1 MGQRSRERHFDPNPL
16 AVGAARVAR
25 QSGTCADGMPA
36 TEVCARA
43 ARPMRRGMGRGEQRE
58 EEAQRDQQSTQDG
71 GRAKQFAYLP
81 VRWKMDAEKIK
92 WNVLRRIPVHVSQS
106 TPCRG
111 TVSYSRHRLADAV
124 TAAANFI
131 NLSIAAPL
139 EGEGPYRLPGERF
152 AFEKDSYKSLG
163 SSSRKTLSFV
173 RRANNEVT
181 VCQLPKSISK
191 MRGSVSNTPG
201 VPVNV
206 EAVPNSPSVHNTL
219 PVLEAEECTLTTLKA
234 TPPLP
239 QLLSSEECAP
249 HVIEAAES
257 EQPAAEEVAD
267 ARVAVESTRAAIV
280 SNDAVPPAALVDSVV
295 FPKSA
300 YGVVDPVYAVVERS
314 LLKERHYLEKL
325 QEIIKEVL
333 LAERESS
340 PAAEESAV
348 AILPEEKKE
357 VKAPGPLKPVWYA
370 RPKQPQVPSSQR
382 VKGGRPMRYTALGD
396 AVVRSAWS
404 GSL

>member
-43 ARPMRRGMGRGEQRE
+43 ARPMKRGMGRGEQRE
-58 EEAQRDQQSTQDG
+58 EEVQRDQQSTQDG

-81 VRWKMDAEKIK
+81 VSWKMDAEKIK

-139 EGEGPYRLPGERF
+139 EGKGPYRLPGERL
-152 AFEKDSYKSLG
+152 AFEKDSYNSLG
-163 SSSRKTLSFV
+163 SSSGKTLSFV
-173 RRANNEVT
+173 RRASNEVT
-181 VCQLPKSISK
+181 VCHLPKSISK
-191 MRGSVSNTPG
+191 MRGSVSNTPS
-201 VPVNV
+201 VPVHV
-206 EAVPNSPSVHNTL
+206 EAVPNSPSVHDTL

-234 TPPLP
+234 TPPLS
-239 QLLSSEECAP
+239 QILSSEECAP

-257 EQPAAEEVAD
+257 EEVPD
-267 ARVAVESTRAAIV
+267 ARVTVESPGRLFCLTM
-280 SNDAVPPAALVDSVV
+280 PCLQ
-295 FPKSA
+295 
-300 YGVVDPVYAVVERS
+300 
-314 LLKERHYLEKL
+314 LLQLM
-325 QEIIKEVL
+325 VW
-333 LAERESS
+333 SS
-340 PAAEESAV
+340 R
-348 AILPEEKKE
+348 
-357 VKAPGPLKPVWYA
+357 KAPMVWLI
-370 RPKQPQVPSSQR
+370 PF
-382 VKGGRPMRYTALGD
+382 MRW
-396 AVVRSAWS
+396 WS
-404 GSL
+404 GHS

>member
-43 ARPMRRGMGRGEQRE
+43 ARPMKRGMGRGEQRE

-81 VRWKMDAEKIK
+81 VSWKMDAEKIK

-139 EGEGPYRLPGERF
+139 EGKGPYRLPGERL
-152 AFEKDSYKSLG
+152 AFEKDSYNSLG
-163 SSSRKTLSFV
+163 SSSGKTLSFV
-173 RRANNEVT
+173 RRASNEVT
-181 VCQLPKSISK
+181 VCHLPKSISK
-191 MRGSVSNTPG
+191 MRGSVSNTPS
-201 VPVNV
+201 VPVHV
-206 EAVPNSPSVHNTL
+206 EAVPNSPSVHDTL

-234 TPPLP
+234 TPPLS
-239 QLLSSEECAP
+239 QILSSEECAP

-257 EQPAAEEVAD
+257 EEVPD
-267 ARVAVESTRAAIV
+267 ARVTVESPGAAIL
-280 SNDAVPPAALVDSVV
+280 SNDAVPPAASVDGVV
-295 FPKSA
+295 FPKST

-314 LLKERHYLEKL
+314 LVKERHYLEKL

-357 VKAPGPLKPVWYA
+357 VKAPGPLRPVWYA
-370 RPKQPQVPSSQR
+370 SSKRPQIPSSQR